1 MEEKKRLRKQILAL
15 RDAMPADE
23 REEKSRR
30 IAEMLVSMPLYDGT
44 DILLTYVNY
53 QSEVDTTDL
62 VNKALAD
69 GKRVFAPKVSGE
81 TMEFYQLTGMEDLQE
96 GYKGIREPVCGEM
109 FDAETVKGQM
119 LMLMPGAVFDEEC
132 HRIGYGKGFYDRY
145 LKRLLKTGISVQTL
159 ALCYECQVLSKIPF
173 EKHDV
178 RPQAILTEMQFRR
191 CSNGTN

>member
-96 GYKGIREPVCGEM
+96 GYKGIREPVCGKM

-132 HRIGYGKGFYDRY
+132 HRIGYGKGFYDR
-145 LKRLLKTGISVQTL
+145 LLTQISAT
-159 ALCYECQVLSKIPF
+159 KIGVAYHFQIVDDIPV
-173 EKHDV
+173 EPHDV
-178 RPQAILTEMQFRR
+178 PVDMVITDKAVIITK
-191 CSNGTN
+191 